1 MAHREAGPPLNQKER
16 IMDHEPF
23 DDLARSTADG
33 ASRRT
38 LFRLLAGSAMGAAAT
53 RVGFP
58 EDVAAKHKKR
68 KKKGARCMT
77 LRKSCS
83 GRRCCGSLG
92 CGDNGCDGGAVC
104 YQHEG
109 GGCGSDCDCRGDL
122 YCSERK
128 GDTCQ
133 ACGYPETPCITTS
146 DCCLQDS
153 ICGYNGCAPETV
165 CCQWEVGSFCYDDC
179 DCCEELGCFGGFCLP
194 LLTADSGEPR
204 KRETGAEEKQ
214 SAKGPWPRR

>member
-1 MAHREAGPPLNQKER
+1 MER

-23 DDLARSTADG
+23 DELARSTAGG

-38 LFRLLAGSAMGAAAT
+38 LLRLLAGSTLGAAAT

-77 LRKSCS
+77 LRKSCA
-83 GRRCCGSLG
+83 GGRCCGSLG

-109 GGCGSDCDCRGDL
+109 GSCGSDCDCRGDL

-133 ACGYPETPCITTS
+133 DCGYPETPCITTAN
-146 DCCLQDS
+146 CCLQDS
-153 ICGYNGCAPETV
+153 ICGYNGCASETV
-165 CCQWEVGSFCYDDC
+165 CCQWEIGTFCYDNC
-179 DCCEELGCFGGFCLP
+179 DCCAELGCFGNACLP
-194 LLTADSGEPR
+194 LFGAD
-204 KRETGAEEKQ
+204 GAERQRGSDNTAEQ
-214 SAKGPWPRR
+214 RPAKDRWPRREATGKPRQDT